1 MAGEMERRGAAG
13 SVARRIEAA
22 TLNDVRLVFRNFK
35 GAEGQY
41 NRKGDRNFCVILPAD
56 TADAMRQ
63 DGWSIKQL
71 KPREEGDVPQDY
83 IKVKVNF
90 DGPRPPKM
98 FLINSM
104 GRLQITNDMVENL
117 DWIDFALVDLI
128 ISPYN
133 WSMNGNTGVTAYLQT
148 FFGTIREDELE
159 QRYSQVPDAGPHPE
173 GASNILVWQES
184 TPEEIEVLKMRE
196 LES

>member
-1 MAGEMERRGAAG
+1 MAND
-13 SVARRIEAA
+13 VARRMDTA

-41 NRKGDRNFCVILPAD
+41 NRRGDRNFCVLLPAD
-56 TADAMRQ
+56 VADAMRR

-71 KPREEGDVPQDY
+71 QPREEGDYPQDY

-90 DGPRPPKM
+90 DGPRPPKIFM
-98 FLINSM
+98 IK
-104 GRLQITNDMVENL
+104 GGRRLQITNDMVDML
-117 DWIDFALVDLI
+117 DWADFALVDLI

-159 QRYSQVPDAGPHPE
+159 IRYAEVPDSAQ
-173 GASNILVWQES
+173 NVLLWQES
-184 TPEEIEVLKMRE
+184 TPEEIEVLKIRE
-196 LES
+196 LEA